1 MYYIRVGEED
11 QSGESESGAP
21 SPRIHS
27 TMPQT
32 IFRVGERVVTR
43 DGFYAKIVHMEGMP
57 AQHSDTFDQILV
69 LDVAS
74 VGQRE
79 GMHASLV
86 IPSRSRTVPTVG
98 KYTGRILAAN
108 QRLHTCQR
116 ALQRLRHKKKNLGFS
131 LLYDCLVVRKTNRAA
146 IRKMLDRSARRTI
159 FQAFHGYARAVGS
172 IVAQR
177 MKVGRAIER
186 WKAHRQLAGAFDCY
200 AGAVD
205 TLVAQR
211 EKVAKVKEASM
222 VEAKQSIQ
230 ALEEDVGRKEAEIA
244 SLQAAWD
251 KTKQKAGEYACHLN
265 QGKAAPQ
272 FGTLSEMTIQ
282 FQSLKENVRRKEAE
296 IASLQAAWDKAM
308 QEAAVHA
315 SRLKDEVECVQE
327 NLIGMVCELK
337 TLDEQ
342 ASLDE
347 KLLSKSQKIVEDLM
361 SEKKSLLQSL
371 SGKEESLKELKQ
383 NIAEAEAKRRIKA
396 CKRIVQRLLSHQL
409 LMAWNMFVDTVR
421 KMHHNRETMRKVL
434 SLMQIRLLACAFD
447 CYARAVNNVLAQR
460 VKVAKTMA
468 VWRPRA

>member
-1 MYYIRVGEED
+1 
-11 QSGESESGAP
+11 
-21 SPRIHS
+21 
-27 TMPQT
+27 MPQT

-177 MKVGRAIER
+177 MKVGRAIES

-211 EKVAKVKEASM
+211 EKVAKTMARWKAPGLKKAWERWEAY
-222 VEAKQSIQ
+222 
-230 ALEEDVGRKEAEIA
+230 LEDVWQERA
-244 SLQAAWD
+244 
-251 KTKQKAGEYACHLN
+251 
-265 QGKAAPQ
+265 
-272 FGTLSEMTIQ
+272 
-282 FQSLKENVRRKEAE
+282 
-296 IASLQAAWDKAM
+296 
-308 QEAAVHA
+308 QEA
-315 SRLKDEVECVQE
+315 Q
-327 NLIGMVCELK
+327 
-337 TLDEQ
+337 Q
-342 ASLDE
+342 
-347 KLLSKSQKIVEDLM
+347 LSKR
-361 SEKKSLLQSL
+361 
-371 SGKEESLKELKQ
+371 ELR
-383 NIAEAEAKRRIKA
+383 NRRIS
-396 CKRIVQRLLSHQL
+396 QLS
-409 LMAWNMFVDTVR
+409 M
-421 KMHHNRETMRKVL
+421 KIL
-434 SLMQIRLLACAFD
+434 SRWKCVGLTW
-447 CYARAVNNVLAQR
+447 AVNGWLALAIQQKGATIR
-460 VKVAKTMA
+460 VFLHVVCT
-468 VWRPRA
+468 